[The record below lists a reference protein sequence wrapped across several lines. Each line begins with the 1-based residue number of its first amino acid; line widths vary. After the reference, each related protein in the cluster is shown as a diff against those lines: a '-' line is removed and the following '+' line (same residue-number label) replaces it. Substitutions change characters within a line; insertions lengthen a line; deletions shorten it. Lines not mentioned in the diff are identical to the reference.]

1 MGSVVATVVTAG
13 IVVWTLVAAEKRV
26 VCLLVGKVVP
36 AGALVGPVV
45 KEVGAMD
52 MDVGKVVGPV
62 DDVDAVDD
70 AVADVAPALVV
81 AGKVVG
87 PDANVVGPVVAD
99 VGGAEAVEIVPG
111 EPMVVALV
119 AAVAKVADVVGGV
132 DADVKT
138 VAVDTTP
145 GLEYP
150 NLPLGPCMM
159 RSILTLPLLKRAVP

>member
-13 IVVWTLVAAEKRV
+13 IVVWTLVAAEKGV

-52 MDVGKVVGPV
+52 MVGPV

-111 EPMVVALV
+111 EPIVVALE
-119 AAVAKVADVVGGV
+119 AAVAEVADVVGAV
-132 DADVKT
+132 DTDVKT
-138 VAVDTTP
+138 VALNTTS
-145 GLEYP
+145 GLGYL
-150 NLPLGPCMM
+150 NLALGPCMV
-159 RSILTLPLLKRAVP
+159 RSNLTFPLLKRAVP